1 MVSGC
6 EFDWWAGGLVFCEKS
21 IYNNNTFYQR
31 FMAQKSKKKN
41 ISNGKAKPKVK
52 GKGNYAAGMA
62 TSMLASELAGAVK
75 SELKKRLPPGT
86 FERAGGN
93 MGARLGRGLA
103 NITGVGDY
111 VLNDTFTTGK
121 LKKGM
126 EPQVISNV
134 EYAFD
139 LKSYGTADFYQARQ
153 LCHPSNPYLF
163 PWLAQLATLYTKYR
177 FKQLIFEFRSSSSD
191 YAVGA
196 ALGTVIMAP
205 QYNQELDAFTTK
217 QQMEAATHAVSS
229 KPSNSMMCGLECA
242 PKNQNLDWYYVR
254 NDNTEVPT
262 QFTDWAWFNWA
273 VAGSAAPVNATLG
286 EVWVHYTVELSEP
299 VLASSVSSYSRGV
312 SHAFYSVSN
321 TTTGATANTFGLY
334 SSTPAQRVDGTY
346 APTALVGGLGR
357 QITWSVGKPS
367 GKYFVGVD
375 TGTANRWWF
384 KSPGVYYM
392 RFRILYTTPPT
403 TVPDTI
409 DPGFVGDNGDCY
421 LVGTV
426 NGEYYDWNVSGN
438 SIDRKVVDFTA
449 IIQVMTIDSSA
460 LITMNNNVSGI
471 ATSIASRTD
480 VDVWQVASW

>member
-1 MVSGC
+1 MP
-6 EFDWWAGGLVFCEKS
+6 
-21 IYNNNTFYQR
+21 
-31 FMAQKSKKKN
+31 QKAKKKGN
-41 ISNGKAKPKVK
+41 MSNGKAKPKMK
-52 GKGNYAAGMA
+52 GSGNYAAGMA
-62 TSMLASELAGAVK
+62 ASMLASGLADTVKAELR
-75 SELKKRLPPGT
+75 KRLPSGT

-121 LKKGM
+121 AKKGM

-191 YAVGA
+191 YAVAA

-205 QYNQELDAFTTK
+205 QYNQELDAFTSK

-242 PKNQNLDWYYVR
+242 SKNQNLEWYYVR
-254 NDNTEVPT
+254 NDNTEAPT

-273 VAGSAAPVNATLG
+273 VAGSAAPANATLG

-312 SHAFYSVSN
+312 SHAFYSVTN
-321 TTTGATANTFGLY
+321 TTTGAVANTFGLY
-334 SSTPAQRVDGTY
+334 TSTPANRVEGTY
-346 APTALVGGLGR
+346 APIAIVGGLAR
-357 QITWSVGKPS
+357 PITFTTGKPA

-375 TGTANRWWF
+375 TSTANRWWF
-384 KSPGVYYM
+384 KSTGLYYI
-392 RFRILYTTPPT
+392 RFRCLFTTVPVN
-403 TVPDTI
+403 VPDTI
-409 DPGFVGDNGDCY
+409 DPGFLNDNGECY
-421 LVGTV
+421 LVGTTT
-426 NGEYYDWNVSGN
+426 GEYYDYNVSGN
-438 SIDRKVVDFTA
+438 AIDRKVVDFTA
-449 IIQVMTIDSSA
+449 IVQVASSDSSA
-460 LITMNNNVSGI
+460 LITWNNNVTGLS
-471 ATSIASRTD
+471 TSVLSRTD
-480 VDVWQVASW
+480 VDIWHVAAW